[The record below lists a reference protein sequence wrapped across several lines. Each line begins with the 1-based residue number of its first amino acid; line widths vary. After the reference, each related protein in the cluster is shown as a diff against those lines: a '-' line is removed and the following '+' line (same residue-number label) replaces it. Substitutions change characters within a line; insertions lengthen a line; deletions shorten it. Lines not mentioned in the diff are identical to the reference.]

1 MLKFGAIVDV
11 GCSTHAVKKN
21 WACSLIP
28 LINFRQFNTRM
39 DAAVPRVSFTANLQ
53 RHLSAPAEGL
63 SLVVTDDGPGH
74 GGWVAGVG
82 LTSMRERI
90 AELGGSVSA
99 GPGTGGGRVAARLP
113 L

>member
-53 RHLSAPAEGL
+53 RHLSAPAE
-63 SLVVTDDGPGH
+63 
-74 GGWVAGVG
+74 VAEIECDIYIGISGIV
-82 LTSMRERI
+82 
-90 AELGGSVSA
+90 
-99 GPGTGGGRVAARLP
+99 
-113 L
+113 